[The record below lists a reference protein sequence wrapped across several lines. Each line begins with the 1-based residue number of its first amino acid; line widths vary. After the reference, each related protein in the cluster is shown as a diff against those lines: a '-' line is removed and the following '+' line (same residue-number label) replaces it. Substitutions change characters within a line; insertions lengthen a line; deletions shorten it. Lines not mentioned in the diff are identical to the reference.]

1 MDICGVFVLFVFYFD
16 AGCLPFIFH
25 SMQGT
30 QSPGISRLVC
40 GLGSKRRASGNALSS
55 AGEDDK
61 EKQVSS
67 PTFSDLPVAQLWLR
81 ISPASP
87 QVSQGEPPKR
97 SALEMVC

>member
-1 MDICGVFVLFVFYFD
+1 MDIFGVFVLFVFYFD

-40 GLGSKRRASGNALSS
+40 GLGSKRRGRGKALSS

-61 EKQVSS
+61 ETGLLSH
-67 PTFSDLPVAQLWLR
+67 LLR
-81 ISPASP
+81 FAR
-87 QVSQGEPPKR
+87 G
-97 SALEMVC
+97 SALAENFASLSPG